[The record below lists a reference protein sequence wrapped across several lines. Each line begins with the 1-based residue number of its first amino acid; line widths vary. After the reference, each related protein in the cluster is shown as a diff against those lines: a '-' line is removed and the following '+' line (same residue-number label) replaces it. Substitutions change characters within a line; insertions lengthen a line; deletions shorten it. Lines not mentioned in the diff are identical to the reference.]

1 MAARQVTRHYDRSLA
16 PAGVTANDY
25 SILARL
31 DREGPLTLGNLA
43 ARLAMNRTTVSRE
56 VGPLIRSGLIEAS
69 SDERDRR
76 KRVLSLTPAG
86 LERVLTTRPLWAQ
99 AQEELI
105 GAFGSARAD
114 DLLRELHALLGAAA

>member
-16 PAGVTANDY
+16 PAGITANDY

-31 DREGPLTLGNLA
+31 DREGPLTLGTLA

-56 VGPLIRSGLIEAS
+56 VGPLIRAGLIEAS

-86 LERVLTTRPLWAQ
+86 LELVLATRPLWAQ
-99 AQEELI
+99 AQDELI
-105 GAFGSARAD
+105 GAFGIARAE
-114 DLLRELHALLGAAA
+114 DLLRELHVLLGAVA